1 MQFSIPRLLFN
12 KFALLFIAVI
22 AAATFSGCAGSRAAS
37 PDNSNAAKDAPA
49 APQPV
54 TVAVAPAVSR
64 QLPEYFEA
72 TGSLISDAQSDVAPA
87 IGGKIVAVNFDVGS
101 YVQKGSV
108 LVQLDDRDARIR
120 LEQAQAQVAQAQ
132 SQVQQA
138 RANVEQARSNVIQT
152 QARLGLTPNQSFNV
166 NNIAEVKTAKAT
178 LDLAEVQL
186 RRNERLIESGDVS
199 RSQYDQVRAQRDQ
212 AQAQYEAALNA
223 ANQNNAAIRTAQSAV
238 EAAQAVVATSQK
250 AVEAAQT
257 QVAAANKAISDA
269 VIYSPISGSVL
280 ERNADVGEFVG
291 TTGKVATIVRT
302 NPLRARID
310 VPEQAISDVRIGQS
324 VSLNTSAYPDRQF
337 GGTIARII
345 PGLNAT
351 SRTLSVEAE
360 INNIDGLLKPGQF
373 ATVRILLPRNRTA
386 VMVPVR
392 AVRQEG
398 TTNRVFVINNGRA
411 EQRLVQIGQTEN
423 DLVEATG
430 NLKPDEKVA
439 VSNLELLVDGVEV
452 RQ

>member
-1 MQFSIPRLLFN
+1 MQFSIPKFIFD
-12 KFALLFIAVI
+12 KFALLFVALIF
-22 AAATFSGCAGSRAAS
+22 AAMFSACAGSRAATQ
-37 PDNSNAAKDAPA
+37 DNSNTAKAAAT
-49 APQPV
+49 PQAV
-54 TVAVAPAVSR
+54 EVAVAPAVSR

-72 TGSLISDAQSDVAPA
+72 TGSLIGDAQSDVAPA

-152 QARLGLTPNQSFNV
+152 QAKLGLTPNQTFNV
-166 NNIAEVKTAKAT
+166 NNIAEVKTAKAA
-178 LDLAEVQL
+178 LDLAQIQL
-186 RRNERLIESGDVS
+186 QRNERLIESGDVS
-199 RSQYDQVRAQRDQ
+199 RSQYDQLKAQRDQ

-238 EAAQAVVATSQK
+238 ESAQAVVVSSQRAADAT
-250 AVEAAQT
+250 QT
-257 QVAAANKAISDA
+257 QIAAANKAISDA
-269 VIYSPISGSVL
+269 VIYSPISGSIL
-280 ERNADVGEFVG
+280 ERNADVGEFVS

-310 VPEQAISDVRIGQS
+310 VPEQSISNVRVGQS

-337 GGTIARII
+337 SGIIARII

-351 SRTLSVEAE
+351 SRTLTVEAE
-360 INNIDGLLKPGQF
+360 INNNDGLLKPGQF
-373 ATVRILLPRNRTA
+373 VTVRILLPQNRTV

-398 TTNRVFVINNGRA
+398 TTNRIFVINNGHA
-411 EQRLVQIGQTEN
+411 EQRLVQVGQTEN
-423 DLVEATG
+423 DLAEVTG

-439 VSNLELLVDGVEV
+439 VSNLELLVDGIEV

>member
-1 MQFSIPRLLFN
+1 MQFLIGKFLFN
-12 KFALLFIAVI
+12 KFVPLFVVIISAV
-22 AAATFSGCAGSRAAS
+22 AFSACAGSRAATQ
-37 PDNSNAAKDAPA
+37 NNTNAANAVT
-49 APQPV
+49 PQV
-54 TVAVAPAVSR
+54 VEVSVATAVSR

-72 TGSLISDAQSDVAPA
+72 TGSLISDAQTDVAPA

-132 SQVQQA
+132 SQVEQA
-138 RANVEQARSNVIQT
+138 RANVEQARSNVVQT
-152 QARLGLTPNQSFNV
+152 QARLGLSPNQSFNV

-178 LDLAEVQL
+178 FDLAEIQL

-212 AQAQYEAALNA
+212 ARAQYEATLNI
-223 ANQNNAAIRTAQSAV
+223 ANQSNAAIRTAQSAV
-238 EAAQAVVATSQK
+238 DSAQAVVATSQK
-250 AVEAAQT
+250 AVDAAKT
-257 QVAAANKAISDA
+257 QVASAAKAISDA

-280 ERNADVGEFVG
+280 ERNADVGEFVS

-310 VPEQAISDVRIGQS
+310 VPEQSISDVRVGQS
-324 VSLNTSAYPDRQF
+324 VSLNTSAYPEQQF
-337 GGTIARII
+337 SGTIARII
-345 PGLNAT
+345 PSLNAT
-351 SRTLSVEAE
+351 SRTLTAEAE
-360 INNIDGLLKPGQF
+360 VYNSDGLLKPGQF
-373 ATVRILLPRNRTA
+373 ATVKILLSQNRTA
-386 VMVPVR
+386 AMVPAR

-398 TTNRVFVINNGRA
+398 TTSRLFVINNGRA

-423 DLVEATG
+423 DLVEVKG

-439 VSNLELLVDGVEV
+439 ISNLELLFDGIEIK
-452 RQ
+452 Q

>member
-1 MQFSIPRLLFN
+1 MHSLIGKFWFN
-12 KFALLFIAVI
+12 KFLFLFVAVI
-22 AAATFSGCAGSRAAS
+22 CAASFSGCAGSRAAS
-37 PDNSNAAKDAPA
+37 KDNSNAANA
-49 APQPV
+49 ASTPQPV
-54 TVAVAPAVSR
+54 VEAAVAPAVLR
-64 QLPEYFEA
+64 QVPEYFEA
-72 TGSLISDAQSDVAPA
+72 TGGLIGDAQTDVAPA
-87 IGGKIVAVNFDVGS
+87 IGGKIVAVNFDIGS

-132 SQVQQA
+132 SQVEQA
-138 RANVEQARSNVIQT
+138 RANVEQARSNVVQT

-178 LDLAEVQL
+178 LDLAEIQL

-212 AQAQYEAALNA
+212 AQAQYEAALNTA
-223 ANQNNAAIRTAQSAV
+223 SQSNAAIRTAQSAV
-238 EAAQAVVATSQK
+238 ESAQAVVTTSQR
-250 AVEAAQT
+250 AVDAART
-257 QVAAANKAISDA
+257 QIASATKAISDA

-280 ERNADVGEFVG
+280 ERNADVGEFVS

-310 VPEQAISDVRIGQS
+310 VPEQSIGSIHIGQA
-324 VSLNTSAYPDRQF
+324 VSLNTSSYPDRQF
-337 GGTIARII
+337 NGTIARII

-351 SRTLSVEAE
+351 SRTLTAEAE
-360 INNIDGLLKPGQF
+360 VNNVDGLLKPGQF
-373 ATVRILLPRNRTA
+373 ATVRILLPQNRTV
-386 VMVPVR
+386 VMVPAR

-398 TTNRVFVINNGRA
+398 TTSRIFVVNNGRA

-423 DLVEATG
+423 DLVEVSG

-439 VSNLELLVDGVEV
+439 VSNLELLTDGIEV

>member
-1 MQFSIPRLLFN
+1 MQFSSSNFLFN
-12 KFALLFIAVI
+12 KFALLFVAVI
-22 AAATFSGCAGSRAAS
+22 FAAVFSACAGSRAAS
-37 PDNSNAAKDAPA
+37 SQDNANAANAAA
-49 APQPV
+49 APPPV
-54 TVAVAPAVSR
+54 AVSVAPAVTR

-87 IGGKIVAVNFDVGS
+87 IGGKVVAVNFDVGS

-138 RANVEQARSNVIQT
+138 RANVEQARSNVVQT

-166 NNIAEVKTAKAT
+166 NNIAEVKTAKAA
-178 LDLAEVQL
+178 LDLAQIQL
-186 RRNERLIESGDVS
+186 QRNERLIESGDVS
-199 RSQYDQVRAQRDQ
+199 RSQYDQLKAQRDQ

-238 EAAQAVVATSQK
+238 ESAQAVVTSSQR

-257 QVAAANKAISDA
+257 QIASANKAISDA
-269 VIYSPISGSVL
+269 VIYSPITGSVL
-280 ERNADVGEFVG
+280 ERNADIGEFVS
-291 TTGKVATIVRT
+291 TTGKVATVVRT

-310 VPEQAISDVRIGQS
+310 VPEQSISNVRIGQP

-337 GGTIARII
+337 SGTIARII

-351 SRTLSVEAE
+351 SRTLTVEAE

-373 ATVRILLPRNRTA
+373 ATVRILLPQNRTV

-423 DLVEATG
+423 DLVETTG

-439 VSNLELLVDGVEV
+439 VSNLELLADGVEV
-452 RQ
+452 KQ